1 LHKEFTTSLRPGVF
15 TSFFYQGTKMDTV
28 TNISAEAVPAP
39 SNLFITAMAVVCGL
53 AAVVTAC
60 LAANGL
66 DISAGLF

>member
-1 LHKEFTTSLRPGVF
+1 
-15 TSFFYQGTKMDTV
+15 MDTV

-60 LAANGL
+60 MAANGL